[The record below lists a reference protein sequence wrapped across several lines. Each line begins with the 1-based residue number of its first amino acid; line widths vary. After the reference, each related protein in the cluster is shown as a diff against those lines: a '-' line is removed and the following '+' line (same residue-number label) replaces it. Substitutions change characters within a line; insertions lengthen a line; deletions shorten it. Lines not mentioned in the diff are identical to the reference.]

1 MKKNNGNANEIV
13 AACSGNLAKHQIWR
27 LPMLSFF
34 NGCLCIFISYFLL
47 TQIAR
52 QDYSLRTLS
61 IGVLTLFAL
70 FFHLIA
76 RNALRD
82 PFHPD
87 ILFTIGHLVQFVI
100 PIIVFATGLFDD
112 VMYEHV
118 KQVKDFFPE
127 TLFAVLIA
135 QTALNFPFCI
145 LPSRRHELSY
155 NAANKFPLFITLM
168 AVGVWISRGFLVATG
183 SYFHYI
189 PGLDFVNTSALYSPL
204 ATISTLG
211 RIVLIFIS
219 IRIFRKTKDRGTIL
233 AMLYIFTEICWHLL
247 SGKRMGL
254 LMALVCIILTYIYVR
269 KKIPIIPVLCFMLV
283 LFIASPLIVY
293 YRSVVRRMNS
303 QVDKKVM
310 ITAAKKD
317 FKELVNSGIKQS
329 LHSVFD
335 RLNDGQFTAG
345 CLKSVPEKI
354 PFLHDKTYKMILWIP
369 VPRVLYHQRPKF
381 LLDYFNII
389 KGIPTKVTVAPV
401 TTVGEAYINFGWPGI
416 PFVFLI
422 LGIIYK
428 AFEYVFGLELSPSQA
443 AILLFF
449 YVMVIGMTVEPAVT
463 QLSWML
469 KIIILLLT
477 CRFIE
482 SGFAFRRKTQTHN

>member
-1 MKKNNGNANEIV
+1 MKNNNDNPNRIV
-13 AACSGNLAKHQIWR
+13 TTCSGNLKKYQIWR

-47 TQIAR
+47 TEISR

-70 FFHLIA
+70 FFHLIV

-112 VMYEHV
+112 VMYEHIKLV
-118 KQVKDFFPE
+118 KGFFPE

-135 QTALNFPFCI
+135 QTAFNFPFCI
-145 LPSRRHELSY
+145 LPSRRHELSN

-189 PGLDFVNTSALYSPL
+189 PGLNFVNTSALYSPL

-211 RIVLIFIS
+211 KIVLIFIS
-219 IRIFRKTKDRGTIL
+219 IRVFRKTKDRGTIF
-233 AMLYIFTEICWHLL
+233 AALYIFTEICWHLF

-254 LMALVCIILTYIYVR
+254 LMALLCIILTYIYVR
-269 KKIPIIPVLCFMLV
+269 KKIPIIPVLCFTLV
-283 LFIASPLIVY
+283 LFIGSPLIVY
-293 YRSVVRRMNS
+293 YRSAVRS
-303 QVDKKVM
+303 IYTQGDKTTT
-310 ITAAKKD
+310 IATTKKAL
-317 FKELVNSGIKQS
+317 KEIVNSDMKESFHIV
-329 LHSVFD
+329 LD

-345 CLKSVPEKI
+345 CLKAVPEEI
-354 PFLHDKTYKMILWIP
+354 PFLRNKTYKMILWIP

-389 KGIPTKVTVAPV
+389 QGIPTGVTVAPV

-449 YVMVIGMTVEPAVT
+449 CIMIIGMTVEPAVT

-477 CRFIE
+477 CRFFE